1 MVQKNVFFYTKPGCS
16 LCEKAMLRIN
26 RVRSDIPFHLDVIDI
41 TRSPELMREHGLHI
55 PVVFIDG
62 TEVFRYHVSEARFRE
77 LLARQAGM
85 REQ

>member
-1 MVQKNVFFYTKPGCS
+1 MVQKIVSFYTKPGCS

-26 RVRSDIPFHLDVIDI
+26 RVRSDIPFRLDVVDI
-41 TRSPELMREHGLHI
+41 TRFPELMRDHGLHI

-62 TEVFRYHVSEARFRE
+62 TEIFRYHVNEARFRE
-77 LLARQAGM
+77 LLARQVGM